1 MTAVAHPSRGDTH
14 VAGADRLRR
23 RAHPARQPQL
33 QVQRTDDAGATWRTQ
48 ARRDCRRRATPTCC
62 ATPPALDTH
71 DEPGLYLGTRNG
83 EVYAS
88 IDGGE
93 SFARIAEQL
102 PDVLCV
108 RAVTLP

>member
-1 MTAVAHPSRGDTH
+1 MARAH
-14 VAGADRLRR
+14 RLRR
-23 RAHPARQPQL
+23 RAHPARGGAAGAAH
-33 QVQRTDDAGATWRTQ
+33 RRRGATWRTQ
-48 ARRDCRRRATPTCC
+48 HEGLPSPSYTNVLRDA
-62 ATPPALDTH
+62 AGLDTH

-88 IDGGE
+88 LDGGE
-93 SFARIAEQL
+93 SFDRIVEQL